1 MSNIDRYAVIGSGI
15 AHSRSPQIHAMF
27 AQATRQSMEY
37 GLLDCPP
44 VAFKPT
50 VDAFFKA
57 GGRGLNVTVP
67 HKQAALPLCASLTPR
82 AQRAGA
88 VNTLARRDDG
98 TLLGDNTD
106 GAGLVRDLS
115 VNLGCKLAGAR
126 VLLLGA
132 GGAARGIIA
141 PLVEAGVAA
150 LEIHNR
156 HPARARA
163 LAAEFSDLA
172 PVNAGELPAPPP
184 PPLPGVHGSTL
195 RAPSA
200 EAAAAHRARLKDSG
214 YDLIINATS
223 ASLNNELPKTPPHAV
238 GIQTLAYD
246 LAYGDRET
254 VFVHWARRAGAA
266 RAVMGLGM
274 LVEQAAE
281 SFLLWRGV
289 RPETAHVLEALGDS
303 KQGDR
308 ALKPPPG

>member
-1 MSNIDRYAVIGSGI
+1 MNNIDRYAVIGSGI

-27 AQATRQSMEY
+27 AKATRQAMEY
-37 GLLDCPP
+37 GLLDAPP
-44 VAFKPT
+44 VAFKAT

-67 HKQAALPLCASLTPR
+67 HKQAALQLCNALTPR
-82 AQRAGA
+82 ARRAGA
-88 VNTLARRDDG
+88 VNTLARGDDG
-98 TLLGDNTD
+98 KLLGDNTD
-106 GAGLVRDLS
+106 GAGLVRDLT
-115 VNLGCKLAGAR
+115 VNLRCKLPGAR

-132 GGAARGIIA
+132 GGAARGVIA
-141 PLVEAGVAA
+141 PLVEAGIAS

-163 LAAEFSDLA
+163 LAQEFADLA
-172 PVNAGELPAPPP
+172 PVRAGALPAPAP
-184 PPLPGVHGSTL
+184 PPLPGVYGSPM

-200 EAAAAHRARLKDSG
+200 DDAAAQRARRNDGG

-223 ASLNNELPKTPPHAV
+223 ASLSNELPDIPPHAV

-246 LAYGDRET
+246 LAYRDRDT
-254 VFVHWARRAGAA
+254 VFVHWARRAGA
-266 RAVMGLGM
+266 RSAVMGLGM

-289 RPETAHVLEALGDS
+289 RPETAPVLEALGHP
-303 KQGDR
+303 
-308 ALKPPPG
+308 AH